1 MIFVTTGSAGFD
13 ELAKEIDRLSPKL
26 KEKVIINIGYGNY
39 KPKNCEWVGYT
50 DKFEDYVK
58 RADLIIT
65 HGGAGT
71 IFPCLKSGKKIIAVP
86 NKSHEDDQS
95 DLVRKL
101 SEGRYLITCENLSSL
116 GKCIGKIRD
125 FKFKK
130 YISPKCEIPD
140 RILEFLGGLNPT
152 PP

>member
-1 MIFVTTGSAGFD
+1 MIFVTAGSAGFD
-13 ELAKEIDRLSPKL
+13 ELAKEIDMLSPEL
-26 KEKVIINIGYGNY
+26 KEKVIVNIGYGSY
-39 KPKNCEWVGYT
+39 KPRNCEWIGYT

-58 RADLIIT
+58 KADLIIT

-86 NKSHEDDQS
+86 NKNHEDDQN

-101 SEGRYLITCENLSSL
+101 SEGTYLIDCENLSSL
-116 GKCIGKIRD
+116 EKCIVKARK

-130 YISPKCEIPD
+130 YNSPKCEISD
-140 RILEFLGGLNPT
+140 RILEFLGGLK
-152 PP
+152 